1 MKKFHFSME
10 MVLRYQ
16 EQRLDA
22 LRAEHAAAIAG
33 TREQET
39 VVDRLTQSF
48 RSVNEEYRVRKAH
61 GMTVADAMGYDL
73 MLRTQ
78 EKEIQAAAK
87 ALEELRRVEDQKREA
102 VIAAKR
108 DKATIEKLKE
118 KKLDAYHK
126 QEQKNE
132 EQMIDEFVSAARVVS
147 RMAH

>member
-22 LRAEHAAAIAG
+22 LRAEHAAAIAKV
-33 TREQET
+33 REQEA
-39 VVDRLTQSF
+39 VVDCLTQRF
-48 RSVNEEYRVRKAH
+48 RSVNEEYRVRKSH

-87 ALEELRRVEDQKREA
+87 VLEELRRAEE
-102 VIAAKR
+102 VIAAKT

-147 RMAH
+147 GMAR

>member
-22 LRAEHAAAIAG
+22 LRAEHAAAIAKV
-33 TREQET
+33 REQET

-48 RSVNEEYRVRKAH
+48 RSVNEEYRVRKTH

-73 MLRTQ
+73 MLRTR
-78 EKEIQAAAK
+78 EKEIEAASNI
-87 ALEELRRVEDQKREA
+87 LRELRTAEEQKRDE
-102 VIAAKR
+102 VIAAKT

-126 QEQKNE
+126 QEQKSE
-132 EQMIDEFVSAARVVS
+132 EQMIDEFVSASRVVS
-147 RMAH
+147 GMVH